1 LPGLPA
7 VLRRARLDK
16 DFPGGEDR
24 GMKGTVLSAV
34 VATLLLAG
42 CATTRDAASP
52 AAPLAA
58 PDPVWPLDT
67 QAYRTT
73 SAAIYLGNLDARIE
87 ELRRL
92 VAERDRN
99 EHRTALAGSLYHRYR
114 VVGRLEDAEEALR
127 LLDAAVAA
135 EPEVTEHRLL
145 RAVVLGGFH
154 RFADALADLEAAEA
168 AGLPREAAHKAR
180 RELQLALG
188 DYAPLR
194 EEFARALEL
203 SPEFDELAHR
213 ADLRLLQGEP
223 AAAEFLFRAAQAQFR
238 DVNPVPLAWL
248 HVQQGIAYLRHGR
261 VDEARRFFAAAHARL
276 PQYYLATEH
285 LAECEARLGNHA
297 AARELYR
304 AVIAQTGNPEFVAAL
319 AGVERAAG
327 DDAEA
332 TRLEAEALKGYEAL
346 LARHPAAFGQHA
358 AEFLI
363 QIGQAERAD
372 ALARQNLA
380 LRRDVGSWI
389 LAAQTAEAV
398 GDLPRACAARDRAVE
413 TSMRPPELAKLDGLA
428 ARCRTHVAA
437 NSAATAR
444 TQ

>member
-1 LPGLPA
+1 MIA
-7 VLRRARLDK
+7 TMKRL
-16 DFPGGEDR
+16 
-24 GMKGTVLSAV
+24 VLSGVLA
-34 VATLLLAG
+34 ALLIVG
-42 CATTRDAASP
+42 CATTRDARGP
-52 AAPLAA
+52 ATAAAA
-58 PDPVWPLDT
+58 PDPVWPLDA

-73 SAAIYLGNLDARIE
+73 SASIYLGNLDARIE

-135 EPEVTEHRLL
+135 EPQTAEHRLL

-154 RFADALADLEAAEA
+154 RFADALADLDAAEA
-168 AGLPREAAHKAR
+168 AGLPRAAAHKAR

-188 DYAPLR
+188 DYALLR
-194 EEFARALEL
+194 EEFTRALEP

-223 AAAEFLFRAAQAQFR
+223 AAAEFLFRAAQAQYR

-248 HVQQGIAYLRHGR
+248 HVQQGIAHLRHGR
-261 VDEARRFFAAAHARL
+261 IDDARRFFAAAHARL

-285 LAECEARLGNHA
+285 LAECEARLGNYD

-304 AVIAQTGNPEFVAAL
+304 AVIAQTGNPEFIAAL
-319 AGVERAAG
+319 AGVERSAG
-327 DDAEA
+327 NETEAE
-332 TRLEAEALKGYEAL
+332 RLEAEALKGYEAL

-363 QIGQAERAD
+363 SVGQAERAD
-372 ALARQNLA
+372 ALARQNLE

-389 LAAQTAEAV
+389 LQAQTAEAM
-398 GDLPRACAARDRAVE
+398 GDLPRACAARDRAV
-413 TSMRPPELAKLDGLA
+413 TTAMRPPELAELDELGERCRSQSVPKAAAA
-428 ARCRTHVAA
+428 AR
-437 NSAATAR
+437 
-444 TQ
+444 